1 MCHVNLRAT
10 ENETDSLELSAD
22 EHSALLVAV
31 GRLLSSSRRT
41 RRRPPTRTATSVK
54 NVDAVNRTVVRPS
67 EQEGE
72 SELRRSSRVR
82 TVLWYDEG

>member
-10 ENETDSLELSAD
+10 EDEIDTLELSAD
-22 EHSALLVAV
+22 EHSALLVVV

-41 RRRPPTRTATSVK
+41 RRRPATGTATSVEDI
-54 NVDAVNRTVVRPS
+54 NAVNRTVVRPT